1 MSSRHTY
8 HLKTKRFLVGFVSA
22 ALALVT
28 DLRLDRSPECM
39 ASSLQ
44 TKSVDPFKAPDR
56 VVPPPRE
63 RTYEEQRAAVA
74 TFIIASR

>member
-1 MSSRHTY
+1 M
-8 HLKTKRFLVGFVSA
+8 GFVSA

-28 DLRLDRSPECM
+28 DLRLDRSPESM

-44 TKSVDPFKAPDR
+44 SKSVDPFKAPGR
-56 VVPPPRE
+56 VIPPPQE
-63 RTYEEQRAAVA
+63 RTYEEQRATVA